1 MELKDF
7 ANELVAANNFIKA
20 SFGGFAGTGKTR
32 TATEFIIGCYDLMK
46 IDKSKPLLF
55 IDNEKG
61 SRFLIP
67 VFKEKLPDV
76 KVLIKETNQ
85 LDDVLNAF
93 TYLESGEL
101 SFLFIDSLTK
111 VWYKYID
118 QYKLGISK
126 KKKFMTM
133 RDWANVLPE
142 WQKIFADRF
151 VQIEGN
157 CVFTGRG
164 GHKYEMQ
171 ELEDEKGQKKKEF
184 VQTGVKMKLAGE
196 TSFEPDL
203 NVWMDQVQELTES
216 GKIKNVYRD
225 AFVMKDRANLI
236 DGKTFRNP
244 TFEDFRPVIEYLL
257 NVPTGEVAKESS
269 TKSHAPTEDTSYLK
283 ERENIEIELENI
295 KNCFVLQQMGT
306 STKEKKWKVQIMEKF
321 FNTGSWEQLKKMT
334 YQHLRSGRIA
344 LELFFRSWTGSDEDK
359 DEYLNEYKIQPE
371 QTELEINDR
380 S

>member
-32 TATEFIIGCYDLMK
+32 TAIEFIIGCYDLMK

-67 VFKEKLPDV
+67 LLKEKLPGV
-76 KVLIKETNQ
+76 KVLIKETDQ

-93 TYLESGEL
+93 DYLNTGKL

-111 VWYKYID
+111 IWYKYID
-118 QYKLGISK
+118 QYKLGISQ

-142 WQKIFADRF
+142 WQKVFADRF

-171 ELEDEKGQKKKEF
+171 ELEDESGKKKKEF
-184 VQTGVKMKLAGE
+184 IQTGVKMKLAGE

-203 NVWMDQVQELTES
+203 NVWMDQVQELTEG
-216 GKIKNVYRD
+216 GKIKKVYRD

-244 TFEDFRPVIEYLL
+244 TFKDFRPVIEYLM
-257 NVPTGEVAKESS
+257 NVPVGKVIKESS
-269 TKSHAPTEDTSYLK
+269 EKSHAPSEDTSYTK
-283 ERENIEIELENI
+283 ERENVEIELENI
-295 KNCFVLQQMGT
+295 KNCFILQEMGAT
-306 STKEKKWKVQIMEKF
+306 TKEKKWKIEIMKKF

-344 LELFFRSWTGSDEDK
+344 LETFFTGWEGSEDDK
-359 DEYLNEYKIQPE
+359 DSYLNLYQIEVK
-371 QTELEINDR
+371 
-380 S
+380 

>member
-1 MELKDF
+1 MELKNF

-32 TATEFIIGCYDLMK
+32 TATEFILGCYKLMN

-67 VFKEKLPDV
+67 FFKEKLPDV
-76 KVLIKETNQ
+76 KVLIKETVQ
-85 LDDVLNAF
+85 LDDVLTAF
-93 TYLESGEL
+93 FYLENGDL

-111 VWYKYID
+111 VWYKYVD

-133 RDWANVLPE
+133 HDWGNVIPE
-142 WQKIFADRF
+142 WQKVFADRF

-164 GHKYEMQ
+164 GHKYELQ
-171 ELEDEKGQKKKEF
+171 EFEDETGKKKKEF
-184 VQTGVKMKLAGE
+184 VQTGVKMKMAGE

-203 NVWMDQVQELTES
+203 NVWMDQIQELDEK
-216 GKIKNVYRD
+216 GKVKKVYRD
-225 AFVMKDRANLI
+225 AFIMKDRANLI

-244 TFEDFRPVIEYLL
+244 TFEDFKPVIEYLM
-257 NVPTGEVAKESS
+257 NIPIGKVEKESS
-269 TKSHAPTEDTSYLK
+269 TKSHAPSEDTSYLK
-283 ERENIEIELENI
+283 EKKNIEIELENI
-295 KNCFVLQQMGT
+295 KNVFTLQQMGKT
-306 STKEKKWKVQIMEKF
+306 AKENEWRVRIMKKF
-321 FNTGSWEQLKKMT
+321 FNTASWTQLQEMT
-334 YQHLRSGRIA
+334 YEHIRNGRIE
-344 LELFFRSWTGSDEDK
+344 LELFFKSWTGSNEDK
-359 DEYLNEYKIQPE
+359 DEYLNEYKIPE
-371 QTELEINDR
+371 QAGMK
-380 S
+380 

>member
-46 IDKSKPLLF
+46 IDVSKPLLF

-67 VFKEKLPDV
+67 LFKEKLPEV
-76 KVLIKETNQ
+76 KVLVKETNQ

-93 TYLESGEL
+93 NYLENGKL

-118 QYKLGISK
+118 QYKLGISQ

-171 ELEDEKGQKKKEF
+171 ELEDEKGEKKKEF
-184 VQTGVKMKLAGE
+184 VQTGVKMKVAGE

-203 NVWMDQVQELTES
+203 NVWMDQVQELSES
-216 GKIKNVYRD
+216 GKVKNVFRD

-244 TFEDFRPVIEYLL
+244 TFEDFKPVIEYLL
-257 NVPTGEVAKESS
+257 NVPVGKVAKESS
-269 TKSHAPTEDTSYLK
+269 EKSHAPTEDSSYTK

-295 KNCFVLQQMGT
+295 KNCFILQQMGT
-306 STKEKKWKVQIMEKF
+306 SVKEKKWKVQIMEKF

-334 YQHLRSGRIA
+334 YQHLRNGRIA
-344 LELFFRSWTGSDEDK
+344 LETFFTGWEGSEDDK
-359 DEYLNEYKIQPE
+359 DSYLNLYQIKVE
-371 QTELEINDR
+371 
-380 S
+380 

>member
-67 VFKEKLPDV
+67 LFKKKLPDIT
-76 KVLIKETNQ
+76 VLIKETNQ

-93 TYLESGEL
+93 IYLEEGKL

-126 KKKFMTM
+126 QKKFMTM

-142 WQKIFADRF
+142 WQKVFADRF

-171 ELEDEKGQKKKEF
+171 EIEDEKGQKKKEF

-203 NVWMDQVQELTES
+203 NVWMDQVQELDES

-236 DGKTFRNP
+236 DGKIFRNP
-244 TFEDFRPVIEYLL
+244 TFEDFKPVIEYLL
-257 NVPTGEVAKESS
+257 NVPVGKVAKESS
-269 TKSHAPTEDTSYLK
+269 EKSHAPTEDTSYTK

-295 KNCFVLQQMGT
+295 KNCFILQQMGT
-306 STKEKKWKVQIMEKF
+306 SAKEKKWKVQIMEKF

-344 LELFFRSWTGSDEDK
+344 LELFFRSWIGSDEDK
-359 DEYLNEYKIQPE
+359 DEYLEEYKIEPE
-371 QTELEINDR
+371 QGKLEIK
-380 S
+380 